1 MKHQKLSKKANTYIY
16 SHVVKINPKVSKN
29 ITYDGAYEIL
39 MEKWDMEGSIA
50 YNCKKDVTIFKVL
63 RGDELVK
70 EYEML
75 GVFEEGDW
83 DWTTIYKTVLE
94 DILKHKLF
102 KPVKKTRKKA
112 TKK

>member
-1 MKHQKLSKKANTYIY
+1 MKHQKLSKKANTYVY
-16 SHVVKINPKVSKN
+16 GHVIKIDPKVSKN

-39 MEKWDMEGSIA
+39 MEKWGMEGSIA
-50 YNCKKDVTIFKVL
+50 YICKKNVTIFKVF
-63 RGDELVK
+63 RDEELIK
-70 EYEML
+70 EYEMYD
-75 GVFEEGDW
+75 VFEDGDW

-102 KPVKKTRKKA
+102 KPAKKTRKKA